1 MKNITLAM
9 VAALVAVTML
19 SAVLAVAPMQQA
31 NAWDKDGKDGKDG
44 DNKVIIK
51 QSNKCEKV
59 EDSCTNDLYGK
70 ITQNSGE
77 DDFTS
82 IDANAQFTVPPD
94 NGDSKCAASS
104 ASSSTFEDDEVTSAS
119 VGGGGN
125 CITFS
130 RAGPVQE
137 DNGDD

>member
-19 SAVLAVAPMQQA
+19 SAVLAVPMQQA
-31 NAWDKDGKDGKDG
+31 NAEDKDG

-51 QSNKCEKV
+51 QSNECEEV
-59 EDSCTNDLYGK
+59 EDSCTNDLYGT

-77 DDFTS
+77 DEV
-82 IDANAQFTVPPD
+82 DADAQSAVPEPR
-94 NGDSKCAASS
+94 DSKCAASS

-119 VGGGGN
+119 IGGGGN

-130 RAGPVQE
+130 RAGPVQ